1 MFAALVS
8 SVQMILTSVESAAK
22 RYNKKV
28 TKITVAAVA
37 DIVTDII
44 FLHMV
49 RKSLT
54 CLIIISSCLIDPFQ
68 MRQRME
74 EPFSICNHRML
85 HRKIGQT
92 YQCLSCK
99 EEFEVDIEIPPFN
112 QEGNIITE

>member
-1 MFAALVS
+1 
-8 SVQMILTSVESAAK
+8 MIRTNVESVVK

-54 CLIIISSCLIDPFQ
+54 CLITISSCLLDPFQ
-68 MRQRME
+68 MRQVME
-74 EPFSICNHRML
+74 EPFSICNHKML

-99 EEFEVDIEIPPFN
+99 EEFEVDVEIPPFN